1 MATQSRFFRQLLR
14 PHGRISTYA
23 AVLGLALIGG
33 ASADADEAAR
43 PVVVELF
50 TSQGCSSCPPADAL
64 LNELAKRPDVIA
76 LGFHVDYWD
85 SLGWKDPL
93 SAPGSTQRQRDYARL
108 LNLPTIYTPQMV
120 IDGHLQLVGSDRV
133 AVLSGIERTTRETAA
148 TVQFSGNRDDVAIGA
163 GNGVGHILLVRFQ
176 RQREITVEN
185 GENAGLRA
193 RDANGVTAL
202 MELGSWHG
210 TATHFSITPP
220 KSDEGVAVLI
230 QAQDGHI
237 LGAGVATIAP

>member
-1 MATQSRFFRQLLR
+1 
-14 PHGRISTYA
+14 
-23 AVLGLALIGG
+23 
-33 ASADADEAAR
+33 
-43 PVVVELF
+43 
-50 TSQGCSSCPPADAL
+50 
-64 LNELAKRPDVIA
+64 
-76 LGFHVDYWD
+76 
-85 SLGWKDPL
+85 
-93 SAPGSTQRQRDYARL
+93 
-108 LNLPTIYTPQMV
+108 
-120 IDGHLQLVGSDRV
+120 
-133 AVLSGIERTTRETAA
+133 
-148 TVQFSGNRDDVAIGA
+148 
-163 GNGVGHILLVRFQ
+163 LVRFQ